1 MTVEVIE
8 PHGFCQGVT
17 QALRL
22 AGKALA
28 EGEAYCLHPIV
39 HNETVVAGLAAKGMR
54 TVASADDLPGDA
66 TVVFSAHGVS
76 PEVRDKVESRGCRI
90 VDATCPF
97 VARIHRQARDFA
109 GRGVPVVV
117 VGHAGHAEVDGIV
130 GEVECAGGV
139 VRVVGN
145 ADEIEEIDF
154 PVDAAVGVLCQTTF
168 DAAAAADMV
177 KALSSRFARLEKP
190 AAADVCTATR
200 DRQDAV
206 RSFIR
211 SGGDGV
217 LVLGSAGSSNTA
229 RLLEIARDA
238 GVWFVARAATVDE
251 VARLDFA
258 GVARLGVT
266 AGASTPESLLA
277 EVLGVLPGCRNK
289 KGY

>member
-1 MTVEVIE
+1 MVFVDSPAEV
-8 PHGFCQGVT
+8 PVG
-17 QALRL
+17 
-22 AGKALA
+22 
-28 EGEAYCLHPIV
+28 
-39 HNETVVAGLAAKGMR
+39 
-54 TVASADDLPGDA
+54 A
-66 TVVFSAHGVS
+66 TLLFSAHGVS
-76 PEVRDKVESRGCRI
+76 PAVRRAAAARGLRV

-97 VARIHRQARDFA
+97 VARIHRQAREFA
-109 GRGVPVVV
+109 GRGVPVVM

-130 GEVECAGGV
+130 GEVEYAGGV
-139 VRVVGN
+139 VRVAGSV
-145 ADEIEEIDF
+145 DEIEEIDF

-217 LVLGSAGSSNTA
+217 LVLGSAGSSNTT

-238 GVWFVARAATVDE
+238 GVRFAARVATVDE
-251 VARLDFA
+251 AAGMDFT

-277 EVLGVLPGCRNK
+277 ETLGVLPECRNK
-289 KGY
+289 KGD